1 MTHMLSGF
9 FLVMKA
15 EVVRMLIIMRRYWFA
30 SVIGIIIGYGML
42 IGLIIAFMSQRER
55 VDEYT
60 SGMEGGMEGALGL
73 MIGLWAFGLTG
84 LFTQGL
90 QGMARTGELEQV
102 CMSPY
107 GLVTNFFARS
117 LVMAVNS
124 IFSLGIMLALISW
137 TLGGTLHIHPVMAP
151 LLAML
156 TFANLTGF
164 GFMVGGLVL
173 VFKQTGQIAMILRLI
188 MIGLALLATTQ
199 NMGEWPLLARFMV
212 HLLPI
217 TDAALCLKMS
227 ILDGA
232 GYGVLQHSSFFFLL
246 VSCVIWNVIGV
257 TLFHFMEDWSRDK
270 GTLGTY

>member
-1 MTHMLSGF
+1 MLNTLWGF

-30 SVIGIIIGYGML
+30 SVIGIIIGYSMMVAL
-42 IGLIIAFMSQRER
+42 IFAFVSQRDR
-55 VDEYT
+55 VEEFT
-60 SGMEGGMEGALGL
+60 SGLEGGMEGALGL

-117 LVMAVNS
+117 FVMALNS
-124 IFSLGIMLALISW
+124 ILSLGIMLVLISW
-137 TLGGTLHIHPVMAP
+137 TLGAP
-151 LLAML
+151 LYVHGIVTPLLGFL

-188 MIGLALLATTQ
+188 MIGLALLATTRDIS
-199 NMGEWPLLARFMV
+199 EWPLLARFLV

-217 TDAALCLKMS
+217 TDAAICLKLS
-227 ILDGA
+227 ILDDA
-232 GYGVLQHSSFFFLL
+232 GFAVLQHPSFFFLL
-246 VSCVIWNVIGV
+246 ISCVVWNVIGV

>member
-1 MTHMLSGF
+1 MSNMIIGF

-30 SVIGIIIGYGML
+30 SVIGIVIGYSMMV
-42 IGLIIAFMSQRER
+42 GLIIAFVSQRDR
-55 VDEYT
+55 VDELT

-117 LVMAVNS
+117 FVMALNS
-124 IFSLGIMLALISW
+124 IFSLGIMLVLISW
-137 TLGGTLHIHPVMAP
+137 TLGAPLYVHPVMTP
-151 LLAML
+151 LLAFL

-173 VFKQTGQIAMILRLI
+173 VFKQTGQVAMILRLI
-188 MIGLALLATTQ
+188 MIGLALLTTTQ
-199 NMGEWPLLARFMV
+199 DIYEWPLVVRIFV

-217 TDAALCLKMS
+217 TDAALCLKLS
-227 ILDGA
+227 ILDDA
-232 GYGVLQHSSFFFLL
+232 GYAVLQHPSFAFLL
-246 VSCVIWNVIGV
+246 VSCVVWNFIGV
-257 TLFHFMEDWSRDK
+257 TLFHYMEDWSRDK

>member
-1 MTHMLSGF
+1 MNAATGF

-42 IGLIIAFMSQRER
+42 ITLIFGFLSQRDR
-55 VDEYT
+55 VEEMT
-60 SGMEGGMEGALGL
+60 SGWEGGMPVSLGF
-73 MIGLWAFGLTG
+73 MIGIWAYGLTG

-117 LVMAVNS
+117 FVMAVQTVL
-124 IFSLGIMLALISW
+124 SLVVMLLLIAW
-137 TLGGTLHIHPVMAP
+137 TLGADLYIHPVMAP
-151 LLAML
+151 VLVFL

-173 VFKQTGQIAMILRLI
+173 IFKQTGQIAGILRI
-188 MIGLALLATTQ
+188 VMIGLAMLSTTMDLTTWPTLL
-199 NMGEWPLLARFMV
+199 RFAA
-212 HLLPI
+212 HLLPV
-217 TDAALCLKMS
+217 TDAAICLRMAV
-227 ILDGA
+227 LENA
-232 GYGVLQHSSFFFLL
+232 GFDVLQHSSFYFLII
-246 VSCVIWNVIGV
+246 SCIIWNMIGV
-257 TLFHFMEDWSRDK
+257 TLFHYMEDWSRDK

>member
-1 MTHMLSGF
+1 MTNMMAGF

-30 SVIGIIIGYGML
+30 SVIGIVIGYGVM
-42 IGLIIAFMSQRER
+42 IALVFAFVSQRDQI
-55 VDEYT
+55 DEFT
-60 SGMEGGMEGALGL
+60 AGMEASIEPILGL

-117 LVMAVNS
+117 FVMAINS
-124 IFSLGIMLALISW
+124 IFSLGIMLFLISW
-137 TLGGTLHIHPVMAP
+137 TLGAELHIHPVITP
-151 LLAML
+151 LLAFL

-173 VFKQTGQIAMILRLI
+173 VFKQTGQIAMILRLM
-188 MIGLALLATTQ
+188 MIGCAFLVTRWDIYAWPALAQFL
-199 NMGEWPLLARFMV
+199 V
-212 HLLPI
+212 HLLPV
-217 TDAALCLKMS
+217 TDATICLKLA
-227 ILDGA
+227 ILDNA
-232 GYGVLQHSSFFFLL
+232 GYAVLQHPSFAFLL